1 MDITAISAIGDD
13 DIFPADEACDA
24 IGLSPRTG
32 RTERQTGRMK
42 SFHIGRKV
50 YVTGAMLKAYVRD
63 RIAEGDR
70 REIEKPAAEQTEMA
84 AA

>member
-1 MDITAISAIGDD
+1 
-13 DIFPADEACDA
+13 
-24 IGLSPRTG
+24 
-32 RTERQTGRMK
+32 MK

-63 RIAEGDR
+63 RIAEGER
-70 REIEKPAAEQTEMA
+70 REIEKPAAKQYEMA